1 MSSTHILDLIVKI
14 VHHVQHGKAI
24 SDFDMAEVNTDHRYN
39 TSEIS
44 AAYSWVLQHGP
55 ELKRRK
61 KGQVP
66 RVLHIAE
73 RMVFSKEAWGWILEL
88 QSLGLIDHN
97 GIERIIERIMMQYHG
112 KVTLSMVKE
121 IVVPFL
127 LDNDRLSENSSTGL
141 KGNESIN

>member
-14 VHHVQHGKAI
+14 VHHVQLGK
-24 SDFDMAEVNTDHRYN
+24 SLNDFDPNEVNNGHRYN
-39 TSEIS
+39 TAELS

-55 ELKRRK
+55 ELNLRRK
-61 KGQVP
+61 RSVP

-88 QSLGLIDHN
+88 QSLGLIDHH

-127 LDNDRLSENSSTGL
+127 LDNDRLNENSSTGL

>member
-1 MSSTHILDLIVKI
+1 MSSSHILDLIVRI
-14 VHHVQHGKAI
+14 VHHVQLGK
-24 SDFDMAEVNTDHRYN
+24 SLNDFDPADMNNGHRYN
-39 TSEIS
+39 TSELS
-44 AAYSWVLQHGP
+44 AAYSWVLQHGA
-55 ELKRRK
+55 ELKARRQR
-61 KGQVP
+61 QVP

-112 KVTLSMVKE
+112 KVTLNMVKE
-121 IVVPFL
+121 IVEPFL
-127 LDNDRLSENSSTGL
+127 LESDRQNENASTVL

>member
-1 MSSTHILDLIVKI
+1 MNSSYILDLIVKL
-14 VHHVQHGKAI
+14 VHHVQLGK
-24 SDFDMAEVNTDHRYN
+24 SLNDFDPTEMNNGHRYN
-39 TSEIS
+39 SAELS
-44 AAYSWVLQHGP
+44 AAYSWVLQYGP
-55 ELKRRK
+55 ELSQRRK
-61 KGQVP
+61 RQVP

-121 IVVPFL
+121 IVGPFL
-127 LDNDRLSENSSTGL
+127 LDHDRLNESTTGL

>member
-1 MSSTHILDLIVKI
+1 MNSSHILDLIVKL
-14 VHHVQHGKAI
+14 VHHVQLGK
-24 SDFDMAEVNTDHRYN
+24 SLNDFDPTDMNNGHRYSS
-39 TSEIS
+39 SELS
-44 AAYSWVLQHGP
+44 AAYSWVLQYAP
-55 ELKRRK
+55 ELSQRRK
-61 KGQVP
+61 RQVP

-121 IVVPFL
+121 IVGPFL
-127 LDNDRLSENSSTGL
+127 LDYDRNNESTTGL

>member
-1 MSSTHILDLIVKI
+1 MNSSLILDLIVKL
-14 VHHVQHGKAI
+14 VHHVQLGK
-24 SDFDMAEVNTDHRYN
+24 SLNDFDPTDMNNGHRYN
-39 TSEIS
+39 SSELS
-44 AAYSWVLQHGP
+44 AAYSWVLQYGP
-55 ELKRRK
+55 ELSQRRK
-61 KGQVP
+61 RQVP

-121 IVVPFL
+121 IVGPFL
-127 LDNDRLSENSSTGL
+127 LDHDRLNESTTGL